1 MPEECKEKF
10 PHCVYVERNAELSTE
25 LARLEQEICKLKE
38 ELRNAISTKKDLE
51 ELVIKLNMRM
61 YLNY

>member
-10 PHCVYVERNAELSTE
+10 PHCIYVERNAEISKENDKLK
-25 LARLEQEICKLKE
+25 RDICKLTE
-38 ELRNAISTKKDLE
+38 ELQIAVSTKKDLE

-61 YLNY
+61 YLGY